1 VPDDRTTVVLAL
13 NVTAEVGSLC
23 SSWLLWPD
31 TVGVA
36 GLALSEWPGRCRQPE
51 LPEVG
56 NLSRLTV
63 TVAVMTVTEV
73 GSLRWQPEWAV
84 TVTDTESSSRSPLSC
99 GEPSSIRKAVGR
111 GIL

>member
-1 VPDDRTTVVLAL
+1 M
-13 NVTAEVGSLC
+13 GH
-23 SSWLLWPD
+23 
-31 TVGVA
+31 
-36 GLALSEWPGRCRQPE
+36 CRQPE

-63 TVAVMTVTEV
+63 TVAVTTVTEV

-99 GEPSSIRKAVGR
+99 GEPSSIKKAVGR
-111 GIL
+111 GILWCGGGFSDRCNSSLSLAWQVNFKTRREASTDQFWKVDLSSR